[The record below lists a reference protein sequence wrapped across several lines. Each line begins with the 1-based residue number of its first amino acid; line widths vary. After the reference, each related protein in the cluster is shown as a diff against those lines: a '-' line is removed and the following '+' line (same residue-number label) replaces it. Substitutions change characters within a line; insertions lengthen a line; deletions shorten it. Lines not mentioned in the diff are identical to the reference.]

1 MRKIIAAFLII
12 STCFFVSCKSISI
25 SEDKNEI
32 LNQPDNR
39 IAPSLPPS
47 KSGQFLAARQAL
59 FNGDNIA
66 AGFYFDQTLSEG
78 SDTLMLWEQS
88 FLSNYKSGNLKR
100 AAEVAAELEHLSSEF
115 SLSSEPALSA
125 AVNSGDWEAVIAL
138 SDKISLTDHGYMFAS
153 GLRSLALIGLGEP
166 ETALREQQRMIDFII
181 NTRIDV
187 PREILTLHQAYFA
200 EITGNAKEAISLYK
214 SISLHNKKVSYT
226 LIAATAGLWRLGAHD
241 NAEAILRKYQG
252 KELASEWLLHLYKTS
267 QTKLLQQLSLRQLFA
282 QFIFEFNWFGS
293 VPSDQSLI
301 LPRIHLALSI
311 WPELD
316 LGRLI
321 LAQTYFDQSDYERAV
336 DYLDQI
342 TGTSPYFN
350 QAIML
355 KMEIARQTGNADSA
369 FIVAENALA
378 ELTDFGTEMMFAN
391 EKALILQHA
400 GTIARREELYH
411 HAIDYFEQVV
421 ALGRQT
427 NFNYRNLGI
436 SYERTGQVELAENA
450 LQKALQLNPDDSLT
464 LNYIGYWWVDENRR
478 IEEAFEL
485 IKKAVQ
491 LQPNSGYFADSLGWA
506 YFRQDN
512 FDSAVLWLEKAI
524 QLAPTDPVIADH
536 LGDAYWKVGRF
547 LEARYKW
554 QQALDMGIEDKYA
567 TIISEKMT
575 DGLE

>member
-1 MRKIIAAFLII
+1 MQKIIAAFLVI

-25 SEDKNEI
+25 SEDRNES
-32 LNQPDNR
+32 LNQQDNR
-39 IAPSLPPS
+39 IASSLPPS

-59 FNGDNIA
+59 FNGDNVA

-78 SDTLMLWEQS
+78 SDHVMLWEQS
-88 FLSNYKSGNLKR
+88 FLSNYQSGNLKR
-100 AAEVAAELEHLSSEF
+100 AAEIAAELEHLGSEF

-125 AVNSGDWEAVIAL
+125 AVNISDWEAVIAL
-138 SDKISLTDHGYMFAS
+138 SDKISMTDHGYMFAA

-181 NTRIDV
+181 NTKIGI
-187 PREILTLHQAYFA
+187 PSEILTLNQAYFA
-200 EITGNAKEAISLYK
+200 EITGNTAEAISLYK
-214 SISLHNKKVSYT
+214 SINLRNKKASYT

-252 KELASEWLLHLYKTS
+252 GELAPEWLLHLYKTH
-267 QTKLLQQLSLRQLFA
+267 QTKLLQQLNLRQLFA
-282 QFIFEFNWFGS
+282 QFIFEFNWFGG
-293 VPSDQSLI
+293 VPSGQSLI

-316 LGRLI
+316 LGHLI
-321 LAQTYFDQSDYERAV
+321 LAQTYFDQSNYERAV

-342 TGTSPYFN
+342 TGNSPYFN

-355 KMEIARQTGNADSA
+355 KMELARQTGNADLA
-369 FIVAENALA
+369 FIVAENAIA
-378 ELTDFGTEMMFAN
+378 ELTDFGTEVMFTN

-400 GTIARREELYH
+400 GTVARREELYH

-450 LQKALQLNPDDSLT
+450 FQKALQLNPDDSLT

-478 IEEAFEL
+478 IEEAFEM
-485 IKKAVQ
+485 IKKAVR
-491 LQPNSGYFADSLGWA
+491 LQPTSGYFADSLGWA
-506 YFRQDN
+506 YFRQNN

-554 QQALDMGIEDKYA
+554 RQALDMGIEDKYA
-567 TIISEKMT
+567 TIIAEKMA

>member
-12 STCFFVSCKSISI
+12 STCFLLSCKSVST
-25 SEDKNEI
+25 SEDRNES
-32 LNQPDNR
+32 LNQQDNR
-39 IAPSLPPS
+39 IASSLPHS
-47 KSGQFLAARQAL
+47 RSGRFLAARQAL
-59 FNGDNIA
+59 FNGDNVA

-78 SDTLMLWEQS
+78 SDNLMLWEQS
-88 FLSNYKSGNLKR
+88 FLSNYQSGNLKR
-100 AAEVAAELEHLSSEF
+100 AAEIAAELEHLGSE
-115 SLSSEPALSA
+115 LEQSSEPALSA

-138 SDKISLTDHGYMFAS
+138 SDKISLTNHGYMFAA

-166 ETALREQQRMIDFII
+166 ETALREQQRMLDFII
-181 NTRIDV
+181 NTGMDI
-187 PREILTLHQAYFA
+187 PSEILTLHQAYFA
-200 EITGNAKEAISLYK
+200 EITGNAAEAISLYK
-214 SISLHNKKVSYT
+214 SISLRNKKASYT
-226 LIAATAGLWRLGAHD
+226 LIAASAGLWRLGAHE
-241 NAEAILRKYQG
+241 NAKDILRKYQG
-252 KELASEWLLHLYKTS
+252 GELASEWLLHLYKTR
-267 QTKLLQQLSLRQLFA
+267 QTKLLHQLNVRRLFA

-293 VPSDQSLI
+293 MPSGQSLI

-316 LGRLI
+316 LGHLI
-321 LAQTYFDQSDYERAV
+321 LAQTYFDQSYYERAI
-336 DYLDQI
+336 DYLNQI

-355 KMEIARQTGNADSA
+355 KMEIARQAGNANSA

-378 ELTDFGTEMMFAN
+378 ELTNFGTEVTFAH

-400 GTIARREELYH
+400 GTIARREELYY
-411 HAIDYFEQVV
+411 HAIDYFEQVL

-436 SYERTGQVELAENA
+436 SYERTGQVQLAENA
-450 LQKALQLNPDDSLT
+450 LQKALKLNPDDSLT

-485 IKKAVQ
+485 IKKAVN
-491 LQPNSGYFADSLGWA
+491 LQPTSGYFADSLGWA

-524 QLAPTDPVIADH
+524 QLAPSDPVIADH
-536 LGDAYWKVGRF
+536 LGDAYWRVGRF
-547 LEARYKW
+547 VEARYKW
-554 QQALDMGIEDKYA
+554 RQALDMGIEDKYA
-567 TIISEKMT
+567 TIIAEKIA

>member
-12 STCFFVSCKSISI
+12 STCFFVSCQSISI
-25 SEDKNEI
+25 SEDRNEH
-32 LNQPDNR
+32 LNQQDNR

-59 FNGDNIA
+59 FNGDNVA
-66 AGFYFDQTLSEG
+66 AGFYFDRTLSEG
-78 SDTLMLWEQS
+78 SDNLMLWEQS

-100 AAEVAAELEHLSSEF
+100 AAEIAAELEHLGNEF

-125 AVNSGDWEAVIAL
+125 AVNSSDWEAVIAL
-138 SDKISLTDHGYMFAS
+138 SDKISMTDHGFVFAA
-153 GLRSLALIGLGEP
+153 GLRTLALIGLGEP
-166 ETALREQQRMIDFII
+166 ETALREHQRMIDFIT
-181 NTRIDV
+181 NTKIDV

-200 EITGNAKEAISLYK
+200 EITGNAAEAISLYK
-214 SISLHNKKVSYT
+214 SISLRNKKASYT

-252 KELASEWLLHLYKTS
+252 GELASEWLLHLYKTR
-267 QTKLLQQLSLRQLFA
+267 QTKLLQQLNLRQLFA
-282 QFIFEFNWFGS
+282 QFIFEINWFGS
-293 VPSDQSLI
+293 VPSGQSLI
-301 LPRIHLALSI
+301 LSRIHLALSI

-316 LGRLI
+316 LGHLI

-355 KMEIARQTGNADSA
+355 KMEIRRQTGNADSA

-378 ELTDFGTEMMFAN
+378 ELTNFGTEVMFAH

-400 GTIARREELYH
+400 GAIARREELYY
-411 HAIDYFEQVV
+411 HAINYFEQVV

-478 IEEAFEL
+478 IEEAFKL
-485 IKKAVQ
+485 IKKAVH
-491 LQPNSGYFADSLGWA
+491 LQPTSGYFADSLGWA

-512 FDSAVLWLEKAI
+512 FDAAVLWLEKAI

-547 LEARYKW
+547 VEARYKW
-554 QQALDMGIEDKYA
+554 RQALDMGIEDKYA
-567 TIISEKMT
+567 TIIAEKMA
-575 DGLE
+575 DGLD

>member
-12 STCFFVSCKSISI
+12 STCFFVSCKSVSI
-25 SEDKNEI
+25 SEGRNES
-32 LNQPDNR
+32 LNQQDNR
-39 IAPSLPPS
+39 ITPSLPPS
-47 KSGQFLAARQAL
+47 ESGQFLAARQAL
-59 FNGDNIA
+59 FNGDNVV
-66 AGFYFDQTLSEG
+66 AGFYFDQTLSNG
-78 SDTLMLWEQS
+78 SDNLMLWEQS

-100 AAEVAAELEHLSSEF
+100 AAEIAAELERLSSEF

-125 AVNSGDWEAVIAL
+125 AVNNSDWEAVIAL
-138 SDKISLTDHGYMFAS
+138 SDKISMTDHGYMFAA
-153 GLRSLALIGLGEP
+153 GLRTLALIGLDEP
-166 ETALREQQRMIDFII
+166 ETALREHQRMIEFIT
-181 NTRIDV
+181 NTKIDV

-200 EITGNAKEAISLYK
+200 EITGNAAEAISLYK
-214 SISLHNKKVSYT
+214 SISLRNKKASYT

-252 KELASEWLLHLYKTS
+252 GELASEWLLHLYKTR
-267 QTKLLQQLSLRQLFA
+267 QTKLLQQLNLRQLFA

-293 VPSDQSLI
+293 VPSGQSLI

-316 LGRLI
+316 LGHLI
-321 LAQTYFDQSDYERAV
+321 LAQTYFDLSDYERAV
-336 DYLDQI
+336 DYLNQI

-355 KMEIARQTGNADSA
+355 KMEIARQTGNAGSA

-378 ELTDFGTEMMFAN
+378 ELANFGTEVMFAH

-436 SYERTGQVELAENA
+436 SYERAGQVELAENA

-485 IKKAVQ
+485 IKKAVH
-491 LQPNSGYFADSLGWA
+491 LQPTSGYFADSLGWA

-547 LEARYKW
+547 VEARYKW
-554 QQALDMGIEDKYA
+554 RQALDMGIEDKYA
-567 TIISEKMT
+567 TIIAEKIA